1 VAGDVPE
8 GLALERI
15 WVVEAALAPD
25 AAERRTAVRA
35 EHLARI
41 DELRAVG
48 TVVEA
53 GAFADMSASLLLLRV
68 PSEEAALAIARS
80 DIYFQSGV
88 WTGFRIRAM
97 GRVVRID
104 ELTAG

>member
-1 VAGDVPE
+1 MADEVPE
-8 GLALERI
+8 GLAIEPI
-15 WVVEAALAPD
+15 WVVEAVLAPD

-41 DELRAVG
+41 AELRAVG
-48 TVVEA
+48 KVVEA
-53 GAFADMSASLLLLRV
+53 GAFADRSASLLLLRV
-68 PSEEAALAIARS
+68 PTEEAALAIARS
-80 DIYFQSGV
+80 DVYFRSGV

-97 GRVVRID
+97 GRVVRTD

>member
-1 VAGDVPE
+1 MAGEASE
-8 GLALERI
+8 GLAIERI

-25 AAERRTAVRA
+25 AVERRTAVRA
-35 EHLARI
+35 EHLARLG
-41 DELRAVG
+41 ELRAAG

-68 PSEEAALAIARS
+68 PTEEAAQAIARS
-80 DIYFQSGV
+80 DVYFRSGV
-88 WTGFRIRAM
+88 WTGFRIRAL
-97 GRVVRID
+97 GRVVRTD